1 MARVRLP
8 TMPSTYPSFCPPP
21 PPGPGLEAPPPGL
34 DPCVGHFPPSRL
46 RGHLRPPLPPFPD
59 RAYRGF
65 IPSKRVYL
73 HGLKPHLLVDDGKFV
88 HEVNLTPGSWHDL
101 AFLPP

>member
-1 MARVRLP
+1 MRWTLSP
-8 TMPSTYPSFCPPP
+8 
-21 PPGPGLEAPPPGL
+21 
-34 DPCVGHFPPSRL
+34 FPPARTSA
-46 RGHLRPPLPPFPD
+46 PPLPPFPD